1 MTDGE
6 SPESLPRPA
15 GGEVRVPITVP
26 PRRPAEPPPEDAG
39 SGGSPGRDPPP
50 DLASEEEEQVP
61 YPALAPT
68 AFFCLKQTTRPRS
81 WCLRLVCNPYP
92 FPEGQRTPPRGYPS
106 PGPPLRTP
114 SGFCIPG
121 ARCSLGHTVMPRSPQ
136 GPQCLCV
143 VPIPT
148 SGSGMWGSAGVGQA
162 GSVSPLCLSCWLH
175 LGDAH
180 TEVPM
185 LAPASSHCLVW
196 EQEGWGGRTRC
207 SASASHWGV
216 GCRVLSHSPLGP
228 TEGRTPQLHLSPGGV
243 TRSKV

>member
-26 PRRPAEPPPEDAG
+26 PRRSAEQPPEDAG

-92 FPEGQRTPPRGYPS
+92 FPRDNAPPHGDTPPLD
-106 PGPPLRTP
+106 PPLRTP
-114 SGFCIPG
+114 SGFCIPE
-121 ARCSLGHTVMPRSPQ
+121 ARCSL
-136 GPQCLCV
+136 
-143 VPIPT
+143 
-148 SGSGMWGSAGVGQA
+148 
-162 GSVSPLCLSCWLH
+162 
-175 LGDAH
+175 
-180 TEVPM
+180 
-185 LAPASSHCLVW
+185 
-196 EQEGWGGRTRC
+196 
-207 SASASHWGV
+207 
-216 GCRVLSHSPLGP
+216 
-228 TEGRTPQLHLSPGGV
+228 
-243 TRSKV
+243 